1 MEYQITDEV
10 IYDSSENILEE
21 VVDEEDDEFV
31 AAVQTLMSFE
41 VQESKDDF
49 PALKKQKVE
58 TKPHLSERQIV
69 HRILG
74 CRHCKSKF
82 GCEADVNIHKK
93 IDDIFDRMKQ
103 TVK

>member
-1 MEYQITDEV
+1 MEYEINDE
-10 IYDSSENILEE
+10 IMFMPTENLLEDNN
-21 VVDEEDDEFV
+21 DEEDEEFV
-31 AAVQTLMSFE
+31 AAVETLMSFE
-41 VQESKDDF
+41 IKDREHDF

-74 CRHCKSKF
+74 CRHCKNKF
-82 GCEADVNIHKK
+82 GCDSDINIHKK